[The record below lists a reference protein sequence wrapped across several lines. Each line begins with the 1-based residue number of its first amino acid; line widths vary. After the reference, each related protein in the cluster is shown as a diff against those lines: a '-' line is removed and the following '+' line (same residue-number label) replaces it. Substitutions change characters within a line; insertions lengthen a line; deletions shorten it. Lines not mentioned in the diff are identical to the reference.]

1 MSVVYNLQDYINI
14 KNTNYSCIL
23 NDTVLNT
30 ILELEN
36 TIVTSDIKRHVIEKT
51 NRKKVPDMNWEQVR
65 NFKTTKL
72 VISEN
77 NVDKAINEIR
87 ISLNKLSSK
96 NIEKYELAI
105 EETIN
110 KLLEITENKEQDLLR
125 ISNMIFEI
133 ASTNKIYSLM
143 YACLYKNLLK
153 KFPFLKQSLDK
164 YLIDYRNNIKNLEY
178 VNPDTD
184 YNGYCIYNKNND
196 MRKASALF
204 IINLLSIDIIDLDE
218 VLDIIKFLQN
228 LLIEYCQLENKKSE
242 VEEIIEN
249 IFIITTNKISRLTE
263 CEEWESIIK
272 PNIKNIS
279 NLKKEKTGK
288 YPSITSRA
296 NFRCLD
302 IIEAIF

>member
-249 IFIITTNKISRLTE
+249 IFIITTNNISRLTE

>member
-77 NVDKAINEIR
+77 NVDNAINEIR

>member
-36 TIVTSDIKRHVIEKT
+36 TIVTPDIKRHVIEKT